1 MGGDKWNKSMTSVVG
16 ICKKPMIENLDVV
29 VSFRSTH
36 NSNRYHRRFGHNS
49 TTCTNHY
56 DSRVDKFS
64 KVKNM
69 FGNIHPVELL
79 LRDYVSKIMDEI
91 VPTLLTLIVS
101 S

>member
-1 MGGDKWNKSMTSVVG
+1 
-16 ICKKPMIENLDVV
+16 MIENLDVV

-36 NSNRYHRRFGHNS
+36 NSNRYHRGADI
-49 TTCTNHY
+49 TLPLVLIAY

-79 LRDYVSKIMDEI
+79 LRDYVSSDYGRDCSY
-91 VPTLLTLIVS
+91 VTQH
-101 S
+101 